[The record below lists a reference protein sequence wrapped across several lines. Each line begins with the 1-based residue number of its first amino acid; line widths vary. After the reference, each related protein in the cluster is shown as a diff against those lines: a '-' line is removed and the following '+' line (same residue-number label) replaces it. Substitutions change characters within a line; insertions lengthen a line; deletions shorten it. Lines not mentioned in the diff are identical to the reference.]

1 MDLKKF
7 ALLDWVQNDLIIMK
21 RISTN
26 DDCSDCMTKQTSR
39 QLFYRHFDYILGK
52 HIPRYVKCFDKQPT
66 QDDTVNKLVQEETMM
81 ELFDNSFINVFEK
94 I

>member
-52 HIPRYVKCFDKQPT
+52 HIPHYVKCFDKQPT
-66 QDDTVNKLVQEETMM
+66 QDDTVNKLVQDKTMM